1 MRLGLPLLLT
11 ALCAV
16 AVPAAAQAPGAA
28 AVPPL
33 APAPAATPAKA
44 PHALKVCGNPDN
56 LPYSNQAQQGFE
68 NRIAQLIGAE
78 LGVPVTYLWHAQ
90 RRGYLRQTLN
100 AGRCDVVMGAPVGL
114 PRLATTQPYYRSTY
128 VFVTRKDRKLGINS
142 FDDLALKPLKI
153 GLHAVGDDGDN
164 PPPVYSLARR
174 GLAHN
179 VVGYKLWD
187 VDGIKNPQGRIIDA
201 VAKGDIDVA
210 VVWGPFAGYFAKQQ
224 RTPLTI
230 VPAPTDIAAL
240 PLEYS
245 MALGVRTGDDALRRR
260 LDAVLDKRRD
270 DIRAILADYGVP
282 LVDEPA
288 LAATA
293 AFGTRTHGG
302 EQKKE

>member
-1 MRLGLPLLLT
+1 M
-11 ALCAV
+11 
-16 AVPAAAQAPGAA
+16 
-28 AVPPL
+28 
-33 APAPAATPAKA
+33 AKA
-44 PHALKVCGNPDN
+44 ADALRVCANPDN
-56 LPYSNQAQQGFE
+56 LPFSNQEQKGFE

-78 LGVPVTYLWHAQ
+78 LGLPVSYLWHAQ
-90 RRGYLRQTLN
+90 RRGYLRRTLN

-114 PRLATTQPYYRSTY
+114 PSLATTEPYYRSTY
-128 VFVTRKDRKLGINS
+128 VFVTRKDRKLGIRS
-142 FDDLALKPLKI
+142 FDDPALKGLKV
-153 GLHAVGDDGDN
+153 GLHAVGDDGEN

-245 MALGVRTGDDALRRR
+245 MALGVRTGDNALRRR
-260 LDAVLDKRRD
+260 LEAILDKRRD

-282 LVDEPA
+282 LVDKTA
-288 LAATA
+288 LVATA
-293 AFGTRTHGG
+293 SKGTRTQGG

>member
-1 MRLGLPLLLT
+1 M
-11 ALCAV
+11 
-16 AVPAAAQAPGAA
+16 QAPGSAVVKAA
-28 AVPPL
+28 D
-33 APAPAATPAKA
+33 
-44 PHALKVCGNPDN
+44 ALRVCANPDN
-56 LPYSNQAQQGFE
+56 LPFSNQEQKGFE

-78 LGVPVTYLWHAQ
+78 LGLPVSYVWHAQ
-90 RRGYLRQTLN
+90 RRGYLRRTLN

-114 PRLATTQPYYRSTY
+114 PSLATTEPYYRSTY
-128 VFVTRKDRKLGINS
+128 VFVTRKDRKLGIRS
-142 FDDLALKPLKI
+142 FDDPALKGLKV
-153 GLHAVGDDGDN
+153 GLHAVGDDGEN

-224 RTPLTI
+224 RIPLTI

-260 LDAVLDKRRD
+260 LEAILDKRRD

-282 LVDEPA
+282 LVDKPA
-288 LAATA
+288 LVATA
-293 AFGTRTHGG
+293 SKGTRTQGG